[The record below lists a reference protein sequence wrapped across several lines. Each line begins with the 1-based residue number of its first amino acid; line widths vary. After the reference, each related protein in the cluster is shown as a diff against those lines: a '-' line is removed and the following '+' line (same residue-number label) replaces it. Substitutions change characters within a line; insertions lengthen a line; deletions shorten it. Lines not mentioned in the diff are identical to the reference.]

1 MQPIN
6 TAARSIAVALLPSQP
21 SETKQIQ
28 ATCVAF
34 EHSRMGEQIDTIYFV
49 LLSHL
54 RHLAE
59 TATCLKM
66 QQTIPV
72 SPIIAAEGAYTA
84 PRPLLR
90 LSSC

>member
-1 MQPIN
+1 M
-6 TAARSIAVALLPSQP
+6 A
-21 SETKQIQ
+21 
-28 ATCVAF
+28 
-34 EHSRMGEQIDTIYFV
+34 EQIDAIYFV

-72 SPIIAAEGAYTA
+72 SAIIAAEGGYAA
-84 PRPLLR
+84 PRPLRR